1 MATLL
6 KTRIIKIGNSQGIRI
21 PKLLLQQLGI
31 ADEVEMEA
39 SANTLLIRPIQQVRH
54 GWDEKFQQMS
64 AQGDDQLLDV
74 EFPLTQFEENEWE
87 W

>member
-21 PKLLLQQLGI
+21 PKALLQQLGI
-31 ADEVEMEA
+31 AGEVELEA
-39 SANTLLIRPIQQVRH
+39 SADMLLIRPVQHVRQ
-54 GWDEKFQQMS
+54 GWDELFQQM
-64 AQGDDQLLDV
+64 ARQGDDRLLDA
-74 EFPLTQFEENEWE
+74 EFAATQFEENEWE